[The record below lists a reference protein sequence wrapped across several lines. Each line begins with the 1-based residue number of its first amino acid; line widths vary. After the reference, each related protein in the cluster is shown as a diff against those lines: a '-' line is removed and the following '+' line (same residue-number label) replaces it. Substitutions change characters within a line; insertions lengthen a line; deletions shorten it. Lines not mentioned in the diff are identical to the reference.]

1 MRRLAHPTALPLT
14 TAELA
19 ATSPEGDDL
28 AELQLWMTRLLRH
41 GKNLALDP
49 ELTEAATRHFGGSS
63 RLSPAEQIEIYREQF
78 WLRHIGS
85 LIEDFPGLCG
95 ILGQNDWQRLA
106 ESYLGSVVPTSPS
119 LRDLGQDLPRHIAGC
134 DFLPHRELLV
144 DMARLEWAYI
154 EAFDAPEAE
163 LLTAERLAAIPGDA
177 WENARFELAPSVRLL
192 RVAYPV
198 SDLRRALR
206 AAGENAEPLPLPE
219 RQSLHLVVYRRELK
233 LWDKAIAPLPFELL
247 EALAAGLP
255 LGQAATS
262 VLARFPDAEEEL
274 SENIGAWFQR
284 WGKLGWISGVGCDQK
299 TSNGYPPSV

>member
-1 MRRLAHPTALPLT
+1 MRRHPTALPLT

-19 ATSPEGDDL
+19 ATAPENDDL

-41 GKNLALDP
+41 GKNLAQDP
-49 ELTEAATRHFGGSS
+49 QLVEAAARHFGGSS
-63 RLSPAEQIEIYREQF
+63 RVSPAEQIEIYREQF

-95 ILGQNDWQRLA
+95 VLGQDDWQKLA

-154 EAFDAPEAE
+154 EAFDAKETE
-163 LLTAERLAAIPGDA
+163 LLTAEQVAAIPVDA
-177 WENARFELAPSVRLL
+177 WEHARFELSPSVRLV
-192 RVAYPV
+192 RAWYPV

-206 AAGENAEPLPLPE
+206 AAEENAAPIPLPE
-219 RQSLHLVVYRRELK
+219 RQSLHLVVYRRELR
-233 LWDKAIAPLPFELL
+233 LWDKAIAPVQFELL
-247 EALAAGLP
+247 EALAAGLA
-255 LGQAATS
+255 LGEAAAS
-262 VLARFPDAEEEL
+262 VLARYPDAEDEL
-274 SENIGAWFQR
+274 SENIGEWFRR
-284 WGKLGWISGVGCDQK
+284 WGTLGWICRIVIEPA
-299 TSNGYPPSV
+299 PPAG